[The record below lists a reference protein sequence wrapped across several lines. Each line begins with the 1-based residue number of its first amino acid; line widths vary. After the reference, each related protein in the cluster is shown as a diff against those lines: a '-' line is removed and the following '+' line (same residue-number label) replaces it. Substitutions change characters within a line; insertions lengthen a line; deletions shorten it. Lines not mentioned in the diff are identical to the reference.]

1 MEWGAELDV
10 QYRKYE
16 QANPYTSTLA
26 KRPAGSRQKVASEP
40 PAKRAKSGGNGGG
53 MDDVKGHYQKGT
65 LNKLTVATLKD
76 FCQMNSLSLAGK
88 KADLLARVEEYFDSK

>member
-1 MEWGAELDV
+1 MEWGAELEE

-16 QANPYTSTLA
+16 LDNPYTSTLV
-26 KRPAGSRQKVASEP
+26 KRPAGSRQKAAGEP
-40 PAKRAKSGGNGGG
+40 PAKKVKSGGGGGG
-53 MDDVKGHYQKGT
+53 MNDVKSHYQNGT

-88 KADLLARVEEYFDSK
+88 KADLVARVEEYLDSK

>member
-1 MEWGAELDV
+1 
-10 QYRKYE
+10 
-16 QANPYTSTLA
+16 
-26 KRPAGSRQKVASEP
+26 
-40 PAKRAKSGGNGGG
+40 